1 VVVIRTAV
9 IGAGA
14 IARRGHL
21 PALKLLEKEGLV
33 EIIAIVDIKEDL
45 ARRVT
50 KEFDIPK
57 YYTDHNEMLR
67 AEEPDVTII
76 CTPTPT
82 HFGIAKDCI
91 EFSHLLIEKPLC
103 IKLSEALVLR
113 DLAEKNNRIIGEVY
127 NYRYFPS
134 VLKALKRVREGY
146 LGKLVSIQGTYF
158 THFPVAWTRATWL
171 YHERG
176 VLYDGLP
183 HMIDLMLLI
192 GNGRPLRV
200 SAFGGDMLEDAGFIN
215 HASFAVELDNRV
227 FLTGVNSWIVGTSFV
242 FMLELYG
249 TGGFGYLDVRG
260 DFYREYHGTRTVVHD
275 LFYMKDEFINF
286 ARSVLSGRFFVG
298 ALAHYPI
305 LLRQFLMGVEKG
317 EKIPVSIDDSIE
329 RLIILEG
336 IVYSIK
342 NKEIADRRVLLEK
355 AEEESLKMG

>member
-1 VVVIRTAV
+1 MTIKVAV

-33 EIIAIVDIKEDL
+33 ELVAIVDIKEDL
-45 ARRVT
+45 AKRVS
-50 KEFDIPK
+50 KEFDVQK
-57 YYTDHNEMLR
+57 YYIDYKRMLKV
-67 AEEPDVTII
+67 EEPDVAII

-82 HFGIAKDCI
+82 HFKIAKDCV
-91 EFSHLLIEKPLC
+91 EYSNLLIEKPLC
-103 IKLSEALVLR
+103 IKLSEALILR
-113 DLAEKNNRIIGEVY
+113 DLAKKNNKRVGEVY
-127 NYRYFPS
+127 NFRYFPS
-134 VLKALKRVREGY
+134 VLKALNRVKRGY
-146 LGKLVSIQGTYF
+146 LGKLVSIQGIYS
-158 THFPVAWTRATWL
+158 THFPIAWTRSTWL

-317 EKIPVSIDDSIE
+317 GRIPVSIDDSIE

-336 IVYSIK
+336 IVYSIR